1 MSENQISNL
10 PHLPPPAS
18 DAPRKKPF
26 ILFSI
31 FQWVV
36 AAFFVLLALVLI
48 GDLRKLGVPGAPVV
62 LLWVA
67 LGTTAVVALG
77 LSPPAF
83 FRLPRIGKIGTY
95 VVACVGF
102 VMFGI
107 YAGQMREAYFRTPQ
121 GAKEATAE
129 AAADRQAANERAAET
144 ARLKAAEEARER
156 ERADKKLADL
166 EAQKPGVCK
175 ILVDQMI
182 AQTKSDGV
190 QIIEVNNVTVEP
202 GVDET
207 HPLSCSG
214 DAITSRGNMRVE
226 FGLEHT
232 PQGKDLLSF
241 RFP

>member
-1 MSENQISNL
+1 MSENQISSV

-31 FQWVV
+31 IQWVV
-36 AAFFVLLALVLI
+36 AGFFILLALVLI
-48 GDLRKLGVPGAPVV
+48 ADLRKLGVPGAPVV
-62 LLWVA
+62 LLWVS
-67 LGTTAVVALG
+67 LGAMIVVAL
-77 LSPPAF
+77 LHAPPAF
-83 FRLPRIGKIGTY
+83 FRLPRIGKISAY
-95 VVACVGF
+95 VVALVAF
-102 VMFGI
+102 VVFGT
-107 YAGQMREAYFRTPQ
+107 YAGQMREAYSKTPQ
-121 GAKEATAE
+121 GAKEAAAE
-129 AAADRQAANERAAET
+129 AAADRQAATERAAEA
-144 ARLKAAEEARER
+144 ARLKAADEAREG
-156 ERADKKLADL
+156 ELADKKLADL

-182 AQTKSDGV
+182 AQTKSEGV

-207 HPLSCSG
+207 HPISCSG